1 MLVCAAAMNTKFL
14 RKSVITAVSAVV
26 LVLAL
31 VDIYAGFSLYA
42 LFWHVFHGSS
52 TKCGDFA
59 VPVPKEWWAENKG
72 CSLITPYPRFSF
84 RTQAPNQIFFKLLAT
99 PSVEDSKWR
108 QDVVKS
114 FERDG
119 AIVNGTKDIAVA
131 SIHTVCFEFPAQ
143 PFHARALGISCNI
156 DRRAVVTFYYDDP
169 KLQAEFYGILAGVKL
184 VNSPGDPTHGMVTG
198 EH

>member
-1 MLVCAAAMNTKFL
+1 MKTKFS
-14 RKSVITAVSAVV
+14 KNSVITTVSIIV

-42 LFWHVFHGSS
+42 RFWHAFHGSWS
-52 TKCGDFA
+52 KCGDFI
-59 VPVPKEWWAENKG
+59 VPVPKWWWAENKG

-84 RTQAPNQIFFKLLAT
+84 WTQTPNQMFLKLLAT
-99 PSVEDSKWR
+99 PSVKDSKWR

-114 FERDG
+114 FGRDG
-119 AIVNGTKDIAVA
+119 VIVNGTKDIAVA

-169 KLQAEFYGILAGVKL
+169 KLQAEFYGILASVRL
-184 VNSPGDPTHGMVTG
+184 VNSPGDPTHGMMTG